1 MPNVHTP
8 GPWAVEAAPNGYT
21 YIRAKHRAEIALVGS
36 ENMLADDSSAASN
49 ALLIAAAP
57 DLLAALQ
64 AVASQL
70 RLYGEVKSGRAIED
84 IVNDAI
90 NKATGA

>member
-1 MPNVHTP
+1 MPEIYTP
-8 GPWAVEAAPNGYT
+8 GPWFADSSF
-21 YIRAKHRAEIALVGS
+21 VGS
-36 ENMLADDSSAASN
+36 RSIDRFFVKCNSKDLPGGVAEAEAN
-49 ALLIAAAP
+49 ALLIASAP
-57 DLLAALQ
+57 DMLAALQ

-84 IVNDAI
+84 IVNNAI